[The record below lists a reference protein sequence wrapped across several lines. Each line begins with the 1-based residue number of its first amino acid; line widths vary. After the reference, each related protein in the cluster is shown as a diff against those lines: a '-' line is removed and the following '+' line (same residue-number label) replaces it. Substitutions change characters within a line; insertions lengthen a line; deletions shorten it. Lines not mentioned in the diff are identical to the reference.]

1 LKSVLDDGIVVVLWS
16 RLNEMPRTIGR
27 RHDPGRAS
35 AAIDESGR
43 RIEIIEEEYL
53 RLQVAREAELKKE
66 NPALWRKIEQARL
79 QRNRKTE
86 SINKRLRAERL
97 RPMELEP
104 SLDQRV
110 KKLKQLEARA
120 FARSATKKA
129 GR

>member
-1 LKSVLDDGIVVVLWS
+1 
-16 RLNEMPRTIGR
+16 M
-27 RHDPGRAS
+27 
-35 AAIDESGR
+35 
-43 RIEIIEEEYL
+43 